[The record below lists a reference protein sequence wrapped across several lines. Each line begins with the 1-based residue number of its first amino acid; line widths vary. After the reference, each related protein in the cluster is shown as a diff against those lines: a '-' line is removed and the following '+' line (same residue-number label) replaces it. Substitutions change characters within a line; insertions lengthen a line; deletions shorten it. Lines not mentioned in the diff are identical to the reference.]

1 MSGSISDSRRGEG
14 EAEVQAQS
22 QPQTQGQVQPPAAAI
37 PGVAPV
43 SLPPQAPLQKHHV
56 HHSYMWLESV
66 RTAFIM
72 AVMIVIANFSTLVG
86 LMADGE
92 LDGLSGGVLLAL
104 VGGGTLFIIV
114 VVVAIVVVT
123 RLVSYKHLY
132 FTVGPDE
139 FTLYSGVFNKKR
151 VHVPYQR
158 VQSVDQ
164 RATLLQRIF
173 GVCTVAIDTA
183 GGAANKAV
191 VVPYVTKQQAE
202 WLRTELHN
210 HKNALIAASSAAAS
224 AVSAS
229 ASAVAGTAVPVAGA
243 PVPAVGAAST
253 ATAPGAV
260 MPPTAPTPGNVLD
273 IGDRAWNEVGGLFA
287 GAPIDTG
294 QVSYEYGLTNKELFL
309 AGLSNTTSVGLIMV
323 GLIAG
328 ILQLVGF
335 AFDMLG
341 DTADSM
347 VEGALAYAGSQAAA
361 YLIGGVT
368 VAIIVIVVVL
378 WVLSALGSCISYGGF
393 KARRRGQ
400 RIEVE
405 YGLLQ
410 HTYQGVSVDRV
421 QSVVIKQS
429 FIRRLL
435 GYCELSLGKIDAAD
449 DTDDATRKGS
459 LAQQGLVIH
468 PFVKM
473 NRVPEILAGLI
484 PEFADLP
491 RETKPVAPVALRRAV
506 VRRSVLYGGGFW
518 LGVCIVLAAWGLSWL
533 GAQAEM
539 GALALDAEETYL
551 VGLVL
556 TFGSG
561 MVIIGVV
568 LAVILFVIDI
578 VGAVLWARE
587 SSFAYNHR
595 FMQISNGG
603 FSRETISFPRQK
615 IQFGCTRSNP
625 LQRRAGTDTLMA
637 TTAAGSGGTT
647 TTLIDV
653 AHDDAMAWLDWVK
666 PGGNVVK

>member
-1 MSGSISDSRRGEG
+1 MSGSMSDSRRGEG
-14 EAEVQAQS
+14 EAQVQAQS
-22 QPQTQGQVQPPAAAI
+22 QPQGQVQPPAAAVS
-37 PGVAPV
+37 GVVPFP
-43 SLPPQAPLQKHHV
+43 SPPQAPLQKHHV

-114 VVVAIVVVT
+114 VVVAIVVVA

-202 WLRTELHN
+202 WLRTELYN

-224 AVSAS
+224 AAPVSAS
-229 ASAVAGTAVPVAGA
+229 AVTGAAPAAGAAVPASGLA
-243 PVPAVGAAST
+243 PS
-253 ATAPGAV
+253 ATAPGAGA
-260 MPPTAPTPGNVLD
+260 PPVVPTSGNVLD

-335 AFDMLG
+335 VFDVFG

-568 LAVILFVIDI
+568 LAVILFVVDI

-615 IQFGCTRSNP
+615 IQFGCTCSNP